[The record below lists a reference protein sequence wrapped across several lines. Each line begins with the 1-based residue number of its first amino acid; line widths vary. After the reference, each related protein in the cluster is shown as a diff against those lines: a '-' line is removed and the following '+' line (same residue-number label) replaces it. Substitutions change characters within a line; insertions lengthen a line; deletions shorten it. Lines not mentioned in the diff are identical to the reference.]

1 MQDQHQFASTMLSIN
16 KGIVFP
22 AFGMNK
28 VKNNASDK
36 YQIDVKPLSV
46 F

>member
-28 VKNNASDK
+28 VKNNALDK